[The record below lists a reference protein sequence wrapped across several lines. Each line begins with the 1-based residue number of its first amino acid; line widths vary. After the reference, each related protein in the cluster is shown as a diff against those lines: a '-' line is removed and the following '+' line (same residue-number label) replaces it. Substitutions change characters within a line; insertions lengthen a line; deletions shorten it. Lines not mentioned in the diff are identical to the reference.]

1 MSVQN
6 GDYNLEPAVDLPLG
20 SDSPQ
25 TDPAFDAFGYAPFA
39 KAIARAAAATPNP
52 KGLVMAIDG
61 PWGAGKSSL
70 LNFVRHYLT
79 PPNCVSTSPPV
90 LVDFNPWWF
99 ADRDQL
105 AMQFLTQF
113 RARFPSGNAVLSA
126 AANTLAEYAD
136 AIGTAVSGS
145 VSAAAGGPIPLLD
158 KAVAAT
164 LKLFKHAPKDVQKLK
179 SEIMHALGDG
189 DQRFVIFV
197 DDIDRLTP
205 EEIREVFKV
214 IKAVADFPN
223 VVYIL
228 AFDRKLVSNALEA
241 VLEISDGDAY
251 LQKIVQAQFSLPVV
265 SHSLITD
272 KFTEDLSRL
281 FNDLDNNST
290 PIDPTY
296 WGNVFYG
303 GLASFIKT
311 PRDALRII
319 NSILVI
325 YPGLQGEVN
334 IVDFVAIEC
343 IRILTPMLYTTIRD
357 NKKNFVDL
365 TPDTGP
371 DGRER
376 AFHENWLNSVAPEQ
390 QETIK
395 KLIGRIFP
403 RTQAIWSNSYFA
415 GGFLRTW
422 DREARV
428 CRATKFDRY
437 FQFSVSTDVLSERE
451 IREFIDL
458 DDDIDALKNAW
469 LAACDARRRNG
480 SCKANDFISALM
492 SRDDLPESFAEAC
505 LKAFFIMGDH
515 FVGDPRNVKRDFFPI
530 DPSIQAYWIVNHLTN
545 ILPED
550 RRELL
555 ILQQIRDGE
564 ALLTACH
571 ITHSIERMHAP
582 NSEERDS
589 PFQKF
594 GNAIV
599 EQLPRIAASRIQI
612 AAHRGE
618 LGLLPDIRYLLG
630 RWHAWGDEEEVKQ
643 WFAAAIADDAVLLRL
658 LENAVTVG
666 STHTV
671 GDHVS
676 RRFIKLDPR
685 IFEPYLLAPLDL
697 EALSARVDA
706 VAASRHASES
716 QIEAIRAFGAGMRAL
731 REGKNPNARDPE

>member
-6 GDYNLEPAVDLPLG
+6 GGHNLEPSVDLPLG

-25 TDPAFDAFGYAPFA
+25 THPAFDAFGYAPFA
-39 KAIARAAAATPNP
+39 KAIARAAAASPNP

-61 PWGAGKSSL
+61 PWGSGKSSL

-79 PPNCVSTSPPV
+79 PPDCVSASPPV

-105 AMQFLTQF
+105 AIQFLTQF
-113 RARFPSGNAVLSA
+113 RARFPSENAVLSA

-145 VSAAAGGPIPLLD
+145 VSAVAGGPIPLLG
-158 KAVAAT
+158 KAVAAA
-164 LKLFKHAPKDVQKLK
+164 LKIFRRAPKDVQKLK
-179 SEIMHALGDG
+179 SEIVHALGDG
-189 DQRFVIFV
+189 NQRFVIFV

-205 EEIREVFKV
+205 GEIREVFKV

-228 AFDRKLVSNALEA
+228 AFDRKLVSGALEA
-241 VLEISDGDAY
+241 VLEIPDGDAY
-251 LQKIVQAQFSLPVV
+251 LEKIVQAQFSLPSVP
-265 SHSLITD
+265 HNLIAD
-272 KFTEDLSRL
+272 KFTEDLSHL
-281 FNDLDNNST
+281 FSGPDNDII
-290 PIDPTY
+290 PISPAY
-296 WGNVFYG
+296 WANIFHG

-311 PRDALRII
+311 PRDALRVI
-319 NSILVI
+319 NSVLVT
-325 YPGLQGEVN
+325 YPGLRGEVN
-334 IVDFVAIEC
+334 IIDFVALEC
-343 IRILTPMLYTTIRD
+343 IRIFKPMLYATIRD

-365 TPDTGP
+365 TPDASP
-371 DGRER
+371 NIRER
-376 AFHENWLNSVAPEQ
+376 AFHENWLNSIAPEQ

-395 KLIGRIFP
+395 KLIGMIFP
-403 RTQAIWSNSYFA
+403 RTKASWSNSYFA
-415 GGFLRTW
+415 SGFLRTW
-422 DREARV
+422 DRDARV
-428 CRATKFDRY
+428 CMASKFDRY
-437 FQFSVSTDVLSERE
+437 FQFSVSADVLSERE

-469 LAACDARRRNG
+469 LAAVDARRRNG

-505 LKAFFIMGDH
+505 LKAFFIIGDR
-515 FVGDPRNVKRDFFPI
+515 FVGDARNVKRDPFSI
-530 DPSIQAYWIVNHLTN
+530 DPSIQAHWIVNHLAN

-550 RRELL
+550 RREPL

-571 ITHSIERMHAP
+571 ITHFIERMHAP
-582 NSEERDS
+582 DSDEEDS
-589 PFQKF
+589 PFKKF

-599 EQLPRIAASRIQI
+599 EQLPGIAASRIQI
-612 AAHRGE
+612 VAGRGE
-618 LGLLPDIRYLLG
+618 LSLLPNIFYLLG
-630 RWHAWGDEEEVKQ
+630 RWRAWGDEGEVKQ
-643 WFAAAIADDAVLLRL
+643 WFAAAIADDTVLLRL
-658 LENAVTVG
+658 LEDAVRVGFTRTVG
-666 STHTV
+666 VT
-671 GDHVS
+671 
-676 RRFIKLDPR
+676 RRFIDLDPR

-706 VAASRHASES
+706 VAASHHASES
-716 QIEAIRAFGAGMRAL
+716 QIEAIRAFDAGMRAL
-731 REGKNPNARDPE
+731 REGKNPDAREPE

>member
-1 MSVQN
+1 MSMQN
-6 GDYNLEPAVDLPLG
+6 GRQNLEPSVDLPLG

-25 TDPAFDAFGYAPFA
+25 TNPAFDAFGYAPFA
-39 KAIARAAAATPNP
+39 KAIARAGAATPNP

-79 PPNCVSTSPPV
+79 PPNCVSASPPV

-113 RARFPSGNAVLSA
+113 RARFPSENAVLSA

-136 AIGTAVSGS
+136 AIGTVVSGS
-145 VSAAAGGPIPLLD
+145 VSAAAGGAIPLLD
-158 KAVAAT
+158 KAVAAA
-164 LKLFKHAPKDVQKLK
+164 LKLFRRAPKDVQKLK
-179 SEIMHALGDG
+179 SEIIRALGNG

-205 EEIREVFKV
+205 GEIREVFKV

-228 AFDRKLVSNALEA
+228 AFDRKLVSDALEA

-251 LQKIVQAQFSLPVV
+251 LEKIVQVQFSLPAVP
-265 SHSLITD
+265 HGLIVD

-281 FNDLDNNST
+281 FSGPGNDVI
-290 PIDPTY
+290 PIDPAY
-296 WGNVFYG
+296 WRSVFYG
-303 GLASFIKT
+303 GLTSFIKT

-319 NSILVI
+319 NSVLVT

-334 IVDFVAIEC
+334 IVDFVALEC
-343 IRILTPMLYTTIRD
+343 IRIFVPMLYTTIRN

-365 TPDTGP
+365 TANSGP
-371 DGRER
+371 DARER
-376 AFHENWLNSVAPEQ
+376 AFHENWLNSIAPEQ
-390 QETIK
+390 REIIK

-403 RTQAIWSNSYFA
+403 RTQATWSNSYFV

-437 FQFSVSTDVLSERE
+437 FQFSVSSDVLSERE

-458 DDDIDALKNAW
+458 DDDVDALKNAW

-480 SCKANDFISALM
+480 SCKANDFISALI

-515 FVGDPRNVKRDFFPI
+515 FVGDARNVKRDFFSI

-550 RRELL
+550 RREPL

-571 ITHSIERMHAP
+571 ITHSIESMHAP
-582 NSEERDS
+582 SSEERDS
-589 PFQKF
+589 PFKKF
-594 GNAIV
+594 GTAIV
-599 EQLPRIAASRIQI
+599 EQLPGIAASRIQTV
-612 AAHRGE
+612 ARRGE
-618 LGLLPDIRYLLG
+618 LGLLPNISYLLG
-630 RWHAWGDEEEVKQ
+630 RWHAWGDEGEVKQ
-643 WFAAAIADDAVLLRL
+643 WFAAAIADDAILLRL
-658 LENAVTVG
+658 LESAVRGSTRTVG
-666 STHTV
+666 
-671 GDHVS
+671 GA
-676 RRFIKLDPR
+676 RRFINLDPR

-697 EALSARVDA
+697 EALSVRVDA
-706 VAASRHASES
+706 VAASHHASES
-716 QIEAIRAFGAGMRAL
+716 QIEAVRAFDAGMRAL
-731 REGKNPNARDPE
+731 REGKNPDARAPE

>member
-1 MSVQN
+1 MSGQN
-6 GDYNLEPAVDLPLG
+6 GDHNLEPSVDLPLG

-25 TDPAFDAFGYAPFA
+25 THPAFDAFGYAPFA
-39 KAIARAAAATPNP
+39 KAIARAAATTPNP

-79 PPNCVSTSPPV
+79 PPDCVSATPPV

-113 RARFPSGNAVLSA
+113 RARFPSDNAILSA

-158 KAVAAT
+158 KAVTAV
-164 LKLFKHAPKDVQKLK
+164 LKFFRRAPKDIQKLK
-179 SEIMHALGDG
+179 AEITHALGDG

-214 IKAVADFPN
+214 LKAVADFPN
-223 VVYIL
+223 VIYIL
-228 AFDRKLVSNALEA
+228 AFDRELVSDALES

-251 LQKIVQAQFSLPVV
+251 LEKIVQVQFGLPAVPR
-265 SHSLITD
+265 SLIAQ
-272 KFTEDLSRL
+272 KFTEDLGRL
-281 FNDLDNNST
+281 FNASENNNI

-296 WGNVFYG
+296 WGNIFYG
-303 GLASFIKT
+303 GLELFIQT
-311 PRDALRII
+311 PRDALRAI
-319 NSILVI
+319 NSLLVT

-334 IVDFVAIEC
+334 IVDFIALEC
-343 IRILTPMLYTTIRD
+343 IRIFMPMVYARIRD
-357 NKKNFVDL
+357 NKKKFVDL
-365 TPDTGP
+365 TPDGGP

-376 AFHENWLNSVAPEQ
+376 EFHENWLNSVAPEQ
-390 QETIK
+390 QEKIK
-395 KLIGRIFP
+395 KLIERIFP
-403 RTQAIWSNSYFA
+403 RTQATWSNSYFNND
-415 GGFLRTW
+415 FLRSW

-451 IREFIDL
+451 IREFISL
-458 DDDIDALKNAW
+458 NGDIEALKNAW

-480 SCKANDFISALM
+480 LCKANDLISALM
-492 SRDDLPESFAEAC
+492 SRDDLSEVFAEAC

-515 FVGDPRNVKRDFFPI
+515 FVGDPNNVKQDFFPI
-530 DPSIQAYWIVNHLTN
+530 DPSIQAYWLVNHLTK
-545 ILPED
+545 ILAED
-550 RRELL
+550 RREPL

-571 ITHSIERMHAP
+571 ITHSIECMHAP
-582 NSEERDS
+582 DSEERDS

-594 GNAIV
+594 GAAIV
-599 EQLPRIAASRIQI
+599 EQLPQIAASRIQI
-612 AAHRGE
+612 VARRGE
-618 LGLLPDIRYLLG
+618 LERLPDITYLLG
-630 RWHAWGDEEEVKQ
+630 RWYAWGDEGEVKR
-643 WFAAAIADDAVLLRL
+643 WFATAIADDAVLLRL
-658 LENAVTVG
+658 LENAVSVG
-666 STHTV
+666 SSHTV
-671 GDHVS
+671 GDHVA
-676 RRFIKLDPR
+676 RRLVKLDPR
-685 IFEPYLLAPLDL
+685 IFEPYLLSPLDL
-697 EALSARVDA
+697 EALSARVNE
-706 VAASRHASES
+706 VAASRHASET
-716 QIEAIRAFGAGMRAL
+716 QIEAIRAFDAGMRAM
-731 REGKNPNARDPE
+731 REGRNPNSWAPG